1 MHSPLFGRINHSPIL
16 WTCHGRKR
24 EARSAAKMMNSWGG
38 HPFAVLI
45 GQQRSEATSYFETAM
60 TVPSENNHF
69 LSCLEGGGGGWGW
82 GRHIHV
88 HFSIFSAGVWR
99 QSNIINK
106 NFVTDFLL
114 FTFTDFWRQLRP
126 LHTCRK
132 HFGTWHQSKICE
144 ILSCDLQL
152 RLYESRGV
160 RLWRMTALALISK

>member
-69 LSCLEGGGGGWGW
+69 LSYLEGGGGVGQA
-82 GRHIHV
+82 HMYIFQ
-88 HFSIFSAGVWR
+88 FSVLGSEDN
-99 QSNIINK
+99 Q
-106 NFVTDFLL
+106 
-114 FTFTDFWRQLRP
+114 
-126 LHTCRK
+126 
-132 HFGTWHQSKICE
+132 
-144 ILSCDLQL
+144 ILSIKILSLIFFSLHLQIFDGNCDHFTPVVNILEHGIKA
-152 RLYESRGV
+152 RYV
-160 RLWRMTALALISK
+160 RFYPVTYNYVCMRVEVYGCDAWRPWP